1 MLAYIVKRF
10 FQTLL
15 ALFIL
20 SIIIFLLAHLT
31 GDPLHLILPPYA
43 LPEDYERVRIQL
55 GLDKPLYVQYAKFIG
70 NAIQGDFGV
79 SFRTKEPIMDLMME
93 RLPNSLSL
101 AGAAMVVI
109 FLFAVP
115 LGILAAVK
123 KGTWIDTLSKVIA
136 VLGQSVPAFWVGIL
150 FIEFFSVRLRLLPT
164 SGMGGPE
171 HYILPA
177 VTLGLWTLA
186 GVMRLLRSSMLEVLD
201 SDFVRL
207 AYSKGASASRVIWK
221 HTLRNALIP
230 VVTFG
235 GVYFAVIITMSIVV
249 EVVFTWPGVGRLV
262 YDAILFRDYPMIQ
275 AVVLMFS
282 VIVMMVN
289 LGVDILYGF
298 IDPRIR
304 YGK

>member
-1 MLAYIVKRF
+1 
-10 FQTLL
+10 
-15 ALFIL
+15 
-20 SIIIFLLAHLT
+20 
-31 GDPLHLILPPYA
+31 
-43 LPEDYERVRIQL
+43 
-55 GLDKPLYVQYAKFIG
+55 
-70 NAIQGDFGV
+70 
-79 SFRTKEPIMDLMME
+79 
-93 RLPNSLSL
+93 
-101 AGAAMVVI
+101 
-109 FLFAVP
+109 
-115 LGILAAVK
+115 LAAVK
-123 KGTWIDTLSKVIA
+123 KGTWIDTTSKVIA
-136 VLGQSVPAFWVGIL
+136 VLGQSVPAFWVGII
-150 FIEFFSVRLRLLPT
+150 FIEFFSVRLGLLPT
-164 SGMGGPE
+164 SGMGGPSN
-171 HYILPA
+171 YILPA

-230 VVTFG
+230 VVTFSG
-235 GVYFAVIITMSIVV
+235 LYFAVIITMSIVV

-282 VIVMMVN
+282 VIVMVVN

>member
-1 MLAYIVKRF
+1 MLAFIVKRL
-10 FQTLL
+10 FQSLL

-20 SIIIFLLAHLT
+20 SIIIFLLAHMT

-55 GLDKPLYVQYAKFIG
+55 GLDKPLYVQYGIFIS
-70 NAIQGDFGV
+70 NAVQGDFGT
-79 SFRTKEPIMDLMME
+79 SFRSREPIIDLIME

-109 FLFAVP
+109 LLLAIP
-115 LGILAAVK
+115 LGILAAVN
-123 KGTWIDTLSKVIA
+123 KGTAIDTTSKVIA
-136 VLGQSVPAFWVGIL
+136 VLGQSVPAFWVGIIL
-150 FIEFFSVRLRLLPT
+150 IEIFAVRLGFFPT
-164 SGMGGPE
+164 SGIRGPTS
-171 HYILPA
+171 YVLPA

-230 VVTFG
+230 VVTFSG
-235 GVYFAVIITMSIVV
+235 LYFAVLITMSIVV
-249 EVVFTWPGVGRLV
+249 EVVFTWPGIGRMA

-275 AVVLMFS
+275 AVVLIIA
-282 VIVMMVN
+282 VIVMLVN

-304 YGK
+304 YG